1 MPEVL
6 LGLDIGTSVT
16 KAAVFDRS
24 GRELLRAARPTA
36 IRRPHKTWS
45 EVDPEELWSGVVSLC
60 REITAAVSD
69 IAAIGISGA
78 MVGAWVVDADGRPL
92 RPGILWDDGRTQ
104 PWIEAREAAEPGF
117 MARIFASSG
126 SVMQQGCTLPLVRW
140 LIDHEP
146 KVMARAA
153 TVFGSKDFVRLRLTG
168 ETATDRT
175 EAAVAPGSAR
185 DRGRSQAMLDLFG
198 LGEAARLFPPAC
210 DSETIAGHVTDSAA
224 RATGLRPG
232 TPVAIGAGDV
242 AASVIGAG
250 GKSAGS
256 VVTILGTTCLNGV
269 LVDEPVFDPPD
280 LGLLFTIP
288 GGLWLRTM
296 VNVAGTTN
304 LDWCLRVLCPDLAA
318 APDPYAALEAL
329 AGEAG
334 IGAGGVV
341 YIPYLS
347 DVGIIAPK
355 VEPKARAG
363 FVGLGS
369 ANGRADLVRAVYEG
383 VCFAIRDCY
392 AGDGPPDRAH
402 PPRRRRLAEP
412 VLERDARRCHRRRR
426 SRSRR
431 VPSSARRARRSLPRP
446 RSAGSRP
453 SATRSRRA
461 S

>member
-1 MPEVL
+1 M
-6 LGLDIGTSVT
+6 
-16 KAAVFDRS
+16 
-24 GRELLRAARPTA
+24 
-36 IRRPHKTWS
+36 
-45 EVDPEELWSGVVSLC
+45 
-60 REITAAVSD
+60 SD

-210 DSETIAGHVTDSAA
+210 DSETIAGHVTEAAA

-232 TPVAIGAGDV
+232 TPVAIGAGDA
-242 AASVIGAG
+242 AASVLGAG
-250 GKSAGS
+250 GNRAGS

-269 LVDEPVFDPPD
+269 LVDEPVFEPAD

-369 ANGRADLVRAVYEG
+369 ANGRAELVRAVYEG

-392 AGDGPPDRAH
+392 QVMARPIDRIRLVGGGSQSRFWSAMLADVAGVPVEIPSGTEFGAKGAALLAATAIGWFPTIGDAIEKSVVIERRHEPDPQASAAYDAAF
-402 PPRRRRLAEP
+402 RRYLAC
-412 VLERDARRCHRRRR
+412 RDAFIERI
-426 SRSRR
+426 
-431 VPSSARRARRSLPRP
+431 ARAAPHSTKKE
-446 RSAGSRP
+446 
-453 SATRSRRA
+453 AT
-461 S
+461 